1 MNLPAQAV
9 TFCLDQFSGG
19 RSPPAPAGQARGTIL
34 DRESAQEVGGDPVN
48 PAIGFLGSSNLTL
61 AGLSRQGELNVD
73 VMDHDGDRFVD
84 KDPLLR
90 LPVCA

>member
-1 MNLPAQAV
+1 
-9 TFCLDQFSGG
+9 
-19 RSPPAPAGQARGTIL
+19 
-34 DRESAQEVGGDPVN
+34 VN

-90 LPVCA
+90 LPVRA